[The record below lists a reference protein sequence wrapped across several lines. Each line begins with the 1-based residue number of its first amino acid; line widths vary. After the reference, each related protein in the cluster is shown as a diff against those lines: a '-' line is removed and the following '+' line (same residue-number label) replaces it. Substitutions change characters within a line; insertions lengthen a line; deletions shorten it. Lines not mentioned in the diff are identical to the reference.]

1 MEYTDQQ
8 LKDYA
13 SRIKLSAE
21 KKSSYAGQIDTL
33 KANVLK
39 AVKGM
44 PNAKVTKVKQA
55 GSWKK
60 GTALTPKGDR
70 ALDIDLVFFLEVE
83 KFDAEE
89 LRKTIID
96 VLCAAYPNKSRDDFT
111 DGKKTV
117 GVVFR
122 GTGLEVDIVPFV
134 PDKGNSTY
142 GLQPRKKLNS
152 GEFRTSVEK
161 QLQFIKDIK
170 GKSAGKFA
178 NFTAVVCILK
188 TWRNYQELELPSFS
202 IELVVAH
209 LICTKEID
217 SSTSIAQALVLCLG
231 FLGRGSVSVY
241 FSGAIGVESDDEPWI
256 ADPTNNEN
264 NTLNLSSEDWKE
276 IVDSALQGFETLSYA
291 AVVAEAGKTLEL
303 WKEVL
308 GPNFSI

>member
-1 MEYTDQQ
+1 MDN
-8 LKDYA
+8 
-13 SRIKLSAE
+13 AE
-21 KKSSYAGQIDTL
+21 
-33 KANVLK
+33 
-39 AVKGM
+39 
-44 PNAKVTKVKQA
+44 VTKVKQA

-60 GTALTPKGDR
+60 GTALAPKGDR

-83 KFDAEE
+83 EFDAEE

-142 GLQPRKKLNS
+142 GRQPYKKLNS
-152 GEFRTSVEK
+152 GDFYTSVEK
-161 QLQFIKDIK
+161 QLKFIKDIK
-170 GKSAGKFA
+170 QKFVA
-178 NFTAVVCILK
+178 FTSVVCILK

-209 LICTKEID
+209 LIYTKEID
-217 SSTSIAQALVLCLG
+217 SSTSIAQALILCLG
-231 FLGRGSVSVY
+231 FLGRGSSSVRIH
-241 FSGAIGVESDDEPWI
+241 FPDAINEESNDEPCI
-256 ADPTNNEN
+256 AEPTNNEN
-264 NTLNLSSEDWKE
+264 NTLDNLSTEEWKE
-276 IVDSALQGFETLSYA
+276 IEDSALKGFETLSYA
-291 AVVAEAGKTLEL
+291 IVIGETGKTLAL

>member
-1 MEYTDQQ
+1 M
-8 LKDYA
+8 
-13 SRIKLSAE
+13 S
-21 KKSSYAGQIDTL
+21 QIDAL

-39 AVKGM
+39 AVAGM

-60 GTALTPKGDR
+60 GTALAPKGDR

-83 KFDAEE
+83 EFDAEE

-142 GLQPRKKLNS
+142 GRQPRKKLNS
-152 GEFRTSVEK
+152 GEMFRTSVEK
-161 QLQFIKDIK
+161 QLQFIRDTK
-170 GKSAGKFA
+170 GKFA
-178 NFTAVVCILK
+178 SFTSVVCILK
-188 TWRNYQELELPSFS
+188 MWRNYQELELPSFS

-209 LICTKEID
+209 LICTQEIN
-217 SSTSIAQALVLCLG
+217 SSTSIAQALVRCLG
-231 FLGRGSVSVY
+231 FLGRGTPVYVY
-241 FSGAIGVESDDEPWI
+241 FSGAVGVKSGNAPWI
-256 ADPTNNEN
+256 ADPTNNKN
-264 NTLNLSSEDWKE
+264 NTLLNLSNADWKE
-276 IVDSALQGFETLSYA
+276 IVDSARKGFETLTYGT
-291 AVVAEAGKTLEL
+291 VVAGAGETHEL